1 MNFQF
6 KKPDMVAEAAKTGGK
21 NIFVEILMFLGV
33 FFVAQILVAIPLNI
47 VTTPMLLGSEEY
59 MAAVLAMDYE
69 KIAEIT
75 TEIIMTDKVLLTNL
89 FSTALM
95 TITAMLFCK
104 WIQKRKM
111 TTLGFK
117 KPGMWKEYGIGM
129 LVGFGLMAGIVLIG
143 ALTGALKLQFN
154 SDITAG
160 SSLALLAA
168 VFVGFLIQGMSEEVL
183 CRGYFLVSLARK
195 DGKVWMGIIVSS
207 IAFGALHLGNAGV
220 SVLALINLVL
230 FGIFAGVYFIK
241 RGNIWGAAAIHS
253 IWNFAQGNIF
263 GVLVSGNDF
272 GVTVFESTINENMTL
287 INGGAFGL
295 EGGILTTIVL
305 VVATVIVLQTK
316 QKDIAVEEVPE
327 QVEAAQGV

>member
-21 NIFVEILMFLGV
+21 NVVVEILMFLAV

-59 MAAVLAMDYE
+59 MEAALAMDME
-69 KIAEIT
+69 KVAEIT
-75 TEIIMTDKVLLTNL
+75 AEIIMTDKVLLTNL

-104 WIQKRKM
+104 LIQKRKM

-129 LVGFGLMAGIVLIG
+129 LIGFGMMAVIVLIG

-183 CRGYFLVSLARK
+183 CRSYFLVSLARK

-287 INGGAFGL
+287 INGGDFGL

-327 QVEAAQGV
+327 QVEVAQGV

>member
-21 NIFVEILMFLGV
+21 NVVVEILMFLAV

-59 MAAVLAMDYE
+59 MEAALAMDME
-69 KIAEIT
+69 KVAEIT
-75 TEIIMTDKVLLTNL
+75 AEIIMTDKVLLTNL

-129 LVGFGLMAGIVLIG
+129 LIGFGMMAVIVLIG

-183 CRGYFLVSLARK
+183 CRSYFLVSLARK

-241 RGNIWGAAAIHS
+241 RGNIWGAAAMHS

-287 INGGAFGL
+287 INGGDFGL

-327 QVEAAQGV
+327 QVEVAQGV